1 MDIKVTFDISA
12 RFEHALNNLADAM
25 AHHPF
30 AGYCDYDDKRAGEP
44 HIPFKEL
51 LRGVYPPRTPEECR
65 AKFSD
70 ADPEAEYVRQENAE
84 NLPVET
90 PKEPEAPVTQPAPE
104 APQTAPTEAQET
116 TVRGR
121 IVENPEPE
129 PITALPVA
137 VEPANDDAPATE
149 TAPEKPKKKKAPKKP
164 IETPEPTSE
173 LEAPVT
179 QPEPEPAPT
188 APTAP
193 QEVAKSD
200 GDPMA
205 GMTVVDA
212 VQALVNEIQD
222 KGIDMASVNARVRA
236 KANEIGLTYAS
247 AACLIKAIGYV
258 EARRVALG
266 EK

>member
-1 MDIKVTFDISA
+1 MDFRITLDITE
-12 RFEHALNNLADAM
+12 RFADALNALVRIVQNASIQA
-25 AHHPF
+25 ARTAISEPF
-30 AGYCDYDDKRAGEP
+30 AYSVG
-44 HIPFKEL
+44 
-51 LRGVYPPRTPEECR
+51 TPNAQPTQPAQTAPES
-65 AKFSD
+65 A
-70 ADPEAEYVRQENAE
+70 AEAE
-84 NLPVET
+84 PVVI
-90 PKEPEAPVTQPAPE
+90 PPEPEA
-104 APQTAPTEAQET
+104 APTETVQPQET
-116 TVRGR
+116 TVQGR

-129 PITALPVA
+129 PVAVSLAA
-137 VEPANDDAPATE
+137 VEPAAAEPT
-149 TAPEKPKKKKAPKKP
+149 EKPKKKKASKKP
-164 IETPEPTSE
+164 VEAPEPASE
-173 LEAPVT
+173 PEAPVI
-179 QPEPEPAPT
+179 QPTPEPAPA

-193 QEVAKSD
+193 QETTKSD

-212 VQALVNEIQD
+212 VQALVSEIQD

>member
-30 AGYCDYDDKRAGEP
+30 AGYCDYNDKRAGEP
-44 HIPFKEL
+44 HTPFAEL
-51 LRGVYPPRTPEECR
+51 LRGVYPQSTPAEAPEP
-65 AKFSD
+65 A
-70 ADPEAEYVRQENAE
+70 AEAEPVVMPPATESANTEAVQLPETAITETPANDDAPAVE
-84 NLPVET
+84 PAPEKPKKKKVQKKPVEA
-90 PKEPEAPVTQPAPE
+90 PEPSPEPEAPVTQPVPKS
-104 APQTAPTEAQET
+104 APTE
-116 TVRGR
+116 
-121 IVENPEPE
+121 
-129 PITALPVA
+129 
-137 VEPANDDAPATE
+137 
-149 TAPEKPKKKKAPKKP
+149 
-164 IETPEPTSE
+164 
-173 LEAPVT
+173 
-179 QPEPEPAPT
+179 
-188 APTAP
+188 PTAP
-193 QEVAKSD
+193 QEAAKSD

-212 VQALVNEIQD
+212 VQALVGEIQD
-222 KGIDMASVNARVRA
+222 KGIDMSSVNARVRA

>member
-1 MDIKVTFDISA
+1 MDFRITIDISERLEKSLQDLTSA
-12 RFEHALNNLADAM
+12 IFRTRVF
-25 AHHPF
+25 P
-30 AGYCDYDDKRAGEP
+30 
-44 HIPFKEL
+44 
-51 LRGVYPPRTPEECR
+51 TPEECR
-65 AKFSD
+65 AKYFAD
-70 ADPEAEYVRQENAE
+70 VDPEAEYVHQENAE

-90 PKEPEAPVTQPAPE
+90 PKEPGAPVTQPAPE
-104 APQTAPTEAQET
+104 TPQTAPTEAQEAT
-116 TVRGR
+116 AQGR

-129 PITALPVA
+129 PVAVSPAA
-137 VEPANDDAPATE
+137 VEPAAAEP
-149 TAPEKPKKKKAPKKP
+149 APEKPKKKKASKKP
-164 IETPEPTSE
+164 VEAPEPASEPEAPVIQPTPEPV
-173 LEAPVT
+173 A
-179 QPEPEPAPT
+179 T

-193 QEVAKSD
+193 QETTKSDD

-212 VQALVNEIQD
+212 VQALVSEIQD